1 MSGTLHG
8 QDVKAFIDAMEGE
21 GGPDYEIAIG
31 LIADAYG
38 IPGGLIDVGRSTIHS
53 VDY

>member
-8 QDVKAFIDAMEGE
+8 ADVKTFIDAMEAE
-21 GGPDYEIAIG
+21 GGPNYDVAIA

-38 IPGGLIDVGRSTIHS
+38 IPGGLIDVGASQIHR
-53 VDY
+53 VTY

>member
-8 QDVKAFIDAMEGE
+8 ADVKTFIDAMEAE
-21 GGPDYEIAIG
+21 GGPDYETAIP

-38 IPGGLIDVGRSTIHS
+38 IPGGLINVAESEIYS
-53 VDY
+53 VRY